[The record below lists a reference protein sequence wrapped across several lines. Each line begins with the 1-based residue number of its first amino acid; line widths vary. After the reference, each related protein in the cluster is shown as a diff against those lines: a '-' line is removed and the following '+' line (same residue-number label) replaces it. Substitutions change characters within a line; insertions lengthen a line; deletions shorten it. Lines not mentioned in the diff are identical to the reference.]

1 MNLLSSLLA
10 RSWRNVHLAI
20 ITALSIVLISGL
32 FGVERFVSRII
43 VTSLYEPFFYVKNA
57 ANDLTTAAAERDNL
71 QLSLVEASMKLS
83 LQEEAFRENMR
94 LRSILGFE
102 PPASYHI
109 IPAKVISVSGVDLPV
124 AAIINRGS
132 RDSIKVDQSV
142 INQDGLVGRVIAVT
156 ESQAT
161 VQLLTDPLNRVAARV
176 SSSREMGIVKYR
188 TNRGLILDN
197 FPVQGSVVVGDT
209 ILTSGLGGVYAPG
222 LYIGTVTT
230 VERPERE
237 PLCNVDLKTG
247 TNFRSIEELFVLIAE
262 EPWSE

>member
-20 ITALSIVLISGL
+20 ITVLSIALISGL
-32 FGVERFVSRII
+32 FGVERFVSR
-43 VTSLYEPFFYVKNA
+43 VVVSGLYEPFFYIKNA
-57 ANDLTTAAAERDNL
+57 VNDLTTAADERDVL
-71 QLSLVEASMKLS
+71 RESLVEASMKLS
-83 LQEEAFRENMR
+83 LQEEAFRENLR

-109 IPAKVISVSGVDLPV
+109 IPAKVISVSGVGLPT

-132 RDSIKVDQSV
+132 KDSIKVDQSV
-142 INQDGLVGRVIAVT
+142 INQAGLVGRIIAVT
-156 ESQAT
+156 ENHAT

-197 FPVQGSVVVGDT
+197 FPVQGTVAVGDT
-209 ILTSGLGGVYAPG
+209 ILTSGLGGIYAPG
-222 LYIGTVTT
+222 LLIGTVTS

-237 PLCNVDLKTG
+237 PLCKVDIATAA
-247 TNFRSIEELFVLIAE
+247 NFRSIEELFVLLAE